1 MRPGSNPLF
10 SSNGFVTAICSA
22 LWRPRAHGHCR
33 MNFDSGEFMHNR
45 LRTSNNS
52 WDLRSGNEQTRG
64 TQASSMEEACVPVV
78 FRQKSCAYR
87 DFWRFSIETLPLDRR
102 SNARPGIRGSQ
113 AGYRADKLGR
123 HLGCPP
129 NSIQRIGSGSQ
140 DYFRARMAVSMRI
153 MVTVILITILSLM
166 YPSR

>member
-1 MRPGSNPLF
+1 MCACPHPLGKPNSF
-10 SSNGFVTAICSA
+10 AAAICNA

-33 MNFDSGEFMHNR
+33 MNFEFDSGEFMHNR

-87 DFWRFSIETLPLDRR
+87 DFWRFSTETLPLDRR

-113 AGYRADKLGR
+113 AVFECQEGAPSARKLPAADCWDSA
-123 HLGCPP
+123 H
-129 NSIQRIGSGSQ
+129 
-140 DYFRARMAVSMRI
+140 
-153 MVTVILITILSLM
+153 
-166 YPSR
+166 